1 MKYTHI
7 IFDIDGTLI
16 DTETAA
22 LTSLQDTIFELQHRK
37 IEIEDLRY
45 TFGIPSEVT
54 LRELGVGDIQAGCRT
69 WNDNMKKYFRT
80 ISVFDGIETLVKE
93 LKSQHYRLGI
103 ITSKTKKEYENDF
116 LPFAL
121 GDYFDTV
128 ITVEDTPRPMPSP
141 DPILKYLELT
151 GAKKEEV
158 LYIGDSTYDMQ
169 CALDADVDFGLARW
183 GCHSVRHIYA
193 THYFS
198 TPKDV
203 SYLLSKNTDAY
214 SEMPWLSWAMELQF
228 IAQAGLTYSK
238 DSFDIERFERLREIA
253 AEIMSHKSGMTMEHV
268 KSIFCNEEGFQTP
281 KLDTRAAIFQDS
293 KILIVRETN
302 GTWSLPG
309 GWVDVNQTIKTNT
322 VKEVKEEAGLDVV
335 PVRLIA
341 VQDRNMHN
349 VPLYA
354 YGICKAF
361 VLCEVVGGTFTTNCE
376 TTHSGYFALDE
387 LPPLALEKNNEE
399 QIKLCFEA
407 YHSGSSWQVVFD

>member
-16 DTETAA
+16 DTENAA
-22 LTSLQDTIFELQHRK
+22 LSSLRDTILEMQHRTM
-37 IEIEDLRY
+37 EIEELRY

-54 LRELGVGDIQAGCRT
+54 LRELGVEDVQAGCRV
-69 WNDNMKKYFRT
+69 WNDSMKKYFHT
-80 ISVFDGIETLVKE
+80 INVFDGVDALVKE
-93 LKSQHYRLGI
+93 LKAQHYHLGV
-103 ITSKTKKEYENDF
+103 ITSKTRKEYENDF

-128 ITVEDTPRPMPSP
+128 ITVEDALHPKPSP
-141 DPILKYLELT
+141 DPIFKYLELA

-158 LYIGDSTYDMQ
+158 LYIGDSSYDMQ
-169 CALDADVDFGLARW
+169 CALDAGVDFGLALW

-198 TPKDV
+198 TPQDLT
-203 SYLLSKNTDAY
+203 YLLGKNNDPFAD
-214 SEMPWLSWAMELQF
+214 MPWLRWAMELQF
-228 IAQAGLTYSK
+228 IAQAGITYSK
-238 DSFDIERFERLREIA
+238 DTFDIERFERLREIA
-253 AEIMSHKSGMTMEHV
+253 AEIVSHKSGITLEHV
-268 KSIFCNEEGFQTP
+268 TSIFCNEEGFQTP
-281 KLDTRAAIFQDS
+281 KLDTRAAIFQDD
-293 KILIVRETN
+293 KILLVRETN

-309 GWVDVNQTIKTNT
+309 GWVDVNQSVKANT

-341 VQDRNMHN
+341 LQDRNMHN

-354 YGICKAF
+354 YGICKVF
-361 VLCEVVGGTFTTNCE
+361 VLCEIVGGTFVSNNE
-376 TTHSGYFALDE
+376 TTHSGYFALNE

-399 QIKLCFEA
+399 QIKFCFDA
-407 YHSGSSWQVVFD
+407 YKTNNWQTIFD

>member
-1 MKYTHI
+1 
-7 IFDIDGTLI
+7 
-16 DTETAA
+16 
-22 LTSLQDTIFELQHRK
+22 
-37 IEIEDLRY
+37 
-45 TFGIPSEVT
+45 
-54 LRELGVGDIQAGCRT
+54 
-69 WNDNMKKYFRT
+69 
-80 ISVFDGIETLVKE
+80 
-93 LKSQHYRLGI
+93 
-103 ITSKTKKEYENDF
+103 
-116 LPFAL
+116 
-121 GDYFDTV
+121 
-128 ITVEDTPRPMPSP
+128 
-141 DPILKYLELT
+141 
-151 GAKKEEV
+151 
-158 LYIGDSTYDMQ
+158 
-169 CALDADVDFGLARW
+169 
-183 GCHSVRHIYA
+183 
-193 THYFS
+193 
-198 TPKDV
+198 
-203 SYLLSKNTDAY
+203 
-214 SEMPWLSWAMELQF
+214 
-228 IAQAGLTYSK
+228 
-238 DSFDIERFERLREIA
+238 
-253 AEIMSHKSGMTMEHV
+253 MSHKSGMTMEHV

-293 KILIVRETN
+293 KILLVRETN

>member
-22 LTSLQDTIFELQHRK
+22 LTSLQDTIFELQHQK

-93 LKSQHYRLGI
+93 LKAQHYHLGI
-103 ITSKTKKEYENDF
+103 ITSKTRKEYENDF

-121 GDYFDTV
+121 GDFFETV
-128 ITVEDTPRPMPSP
+128 ITVEDALHPKPSP
-141 DPILKYLELT
+141 DPILKYLEIAD
-151 GAKKEEV
+151 AKKEEV
-158 LYIGDSTYDMQ
+158 LYVGDSIYDMQ

-193 THYFS
+193 THYFNS
-198 TPKDV
+198 PQDI
-203 SYLLSKNTDAY
+203 SYLLGKNNDPFADI
-214 SEMPWLSWAMELQF
+214 PWLRWAMELQF
-228 IAQAGLTYSK
+228 IAQAGITYSK
-238 DSFDIERFERLREIA
+238 DTFDIERFERLREIA
-253 AEIMSHKSGMTMEHV
+253 AEIMTHKSGMTMEHV
-268 KSIFCNEEGFQTP
+268 RSIFCNEEGFQTP
-281 KLDTRAAIFQDS
+281 KLDTRAAIFQDG
-293 KILIVRETN
+293 KILLVRETN

-309 GWVDVNQTIKTNT
+309 GWVDVNQSIKANT

-341 VQDRNMHN
+341 LQDRNMHN

-361 VLCEVVGGTFTTNCE
+361 VLCEIVGGTFVSNNE
-376 TTHSGYFALDE
+376 TTHSGYFALGE
-387 LPPLALEKNNEE
+387 LPPLALEKNTEA
-399 QIKLCFEA
+399 QIKLCFDA